1 MSTDKEMK
9 YIKANITKKNQKNNN
24 FLYRLIT

>member
-9 YIKANITKKNQKNNN
+9 YIKANIIKKNQKNNN